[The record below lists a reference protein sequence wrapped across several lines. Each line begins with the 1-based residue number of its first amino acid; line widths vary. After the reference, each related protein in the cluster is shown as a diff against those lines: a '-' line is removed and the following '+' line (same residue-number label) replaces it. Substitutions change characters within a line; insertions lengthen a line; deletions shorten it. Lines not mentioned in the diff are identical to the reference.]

1 MKKYLKNITRW
12 FSVQLCGSLCPK
24 KGTITQSFTNLTKQS
39 LFIFFIVAVSIYS
52 QTLDDYLKI
61 AAENNSGLKSKF
73 YSYQASLEKINQV
86 GSLPDPQLTFG
97 YFIEPMERY
106 MGKQVADISLMQMF
120 PWFGTLGAAEE
131 EAALMAKAKFETFN
145 DAKSMLF
152 FEVKSTWYEL
162 YLLQEEIKITEE
174 NLEILQTLEKLS
186 INRLRSGGTS
196 QTGSSK
202 SSAMK
207 SEQFSASSNVMSGM
221 IMSNQSSS
229 SMPTSGKS
237 SMSSMSAM
245 SSDNSMIDVLRVQLE
260 INELQNKLELLHDSM
275 KSLMVRFNNLLNR
288 SEDEF
293 VNIPDTLL
301 PSQLPADKTEI
312 ASSIRSQNPMIRMLQ
327 KEEKAFVAQEEMNK
341 KMSYPMIGLGLQY
354 SIFQQRSGSLMEPNN
369 MVMPMATIS
378 IPLWRGKYDG
388 AIEESK
394 IKQKEIS
401 QLRLETSNQL
411 ISSYENVIKNFN
423 DAERRMTL
431 YQKQRDIAQ
440 QTLDLLIVKYST
452 SGTQFEEVLRIQQ
465 QLIDFQFKSIKAVV
479 DQNLSVAMIDRLI
492 GR

>member
-1 MKKYLKNITRW
+1 MKKYMKNITRW

-24 KGTITQSFTNLTKQS
+24 NGTITRNITYLTKQS
-39 LFIFFIVAVSIYS
+39 LFIFFVSAITISS

-61 AAENNSGLKSKF
+61 AAENNPGLRSKF

-106 MGKQVADISLMQMF
+106 MGNQVADISLMQMF

-131 EAALMAKAKFETFN
+131 EAALMAKAKYESFN

-174 NLEILQTLEKLS
+174 NLEILQTLEKLA

-196 QTGSSK
+196 QTRSSK
-202 SSAMK
+202 TPSMK
-207 SEQFSASSNVMSGM
+207 SEQPSASSNGMGGMSMG
-221 IMSNQSSS
+221 NQSSS

-245 SSDNSMIDVLRVQLE
+245 SADNSMIDVLRVQLE
-260 INELQNKLELLHDSM
+260 INELQNKLELMHDSM
-275 KSLMVRFNNLLNR
+275 KPLIVRFNYLLNR

-293 VNIPDTLL
+293 VNIPDTLQ
-301 PSQLPADKTEI
+301 PSQLPGKDNELANN
-312 ASSIRSQNPMIRMLQ
+312 IRSLNPMIRMLQ
-327 KEEKAFVAQEEMNK
+327 KEEEALIAKEEMNR

-354 SIFQQRSGSLMEPNN
+354 SIFQQRPGSMMEPNN

-394 IKQKEIS
+394 IRQKEIS

-411 ISSYENVIKNFN
+411 ISSYENIIKDFN
-423 DAERRMTL
+423 DAERRVTL

-440 QTLDLLIVKYST
+440 QTLDLLIVQYST
-452 SGTQFEEVLRIQQ
+452 SGTQFEELLRIQQ
-465 QLIDFQFKSIKAVV
+465 QLIEYQLKSIKAVV
-479 DQNLSVAMIDRLI
+479 DRNLSVAMIDRLI